1 MADAQVYFDDVLAG
15 DEIPSLTKPPVT
27 EVQLVKYAGA
37 SGDFNPIHI
46 AHHYAEK
53 AGLSG
58 VIAHGMLTMGFA
70 GEHITKWIGEGGTLK
85 RLKVR
90 FTAMTRPGDVVT
102 LKGNVTDKKKA
113 DGENLVECEI
123 WAETQDGAK
132 TITGTATVALPE
144 KSGES
149 PVTRV

>member
-1 MADAQVYFDDVLAG
+1 MADAKVYFDDVRPG

-37 SGDFNPIHI
+37 SGDFNPIHTV
-46 AHHYAEK
+46 HHYAEK
-53 AGLSG
+53 AGLGG
-58 VIAHGMLTMGFA
+58 VIAHGMLSMGFA
-70 GEHITKWIGEGGTLK
+70 GEHITKWLGETGTLK

-102 LKGNVTDKKKA
+102 LKGKVTDKKTA

-132 TITGTATVALPE
+132 TITGTATVALP
-144 KSGES
+144 GR
-149 PVTRV
+149 T

>member
-1 MADAQVYFDDVLAG
+1 MVDAKVYFDDVRPG

-37 SGDFNPIHI
+37 SGDFNPIHTV
-46 AHHYAEK
+46 HHYAEK
-53 AGLSG
+53 AGLGG
-58 VIAHGMLTMGFA
+58 VIAHGMLSMGFA
-70 GEHITKWIGEGGTLK
+70 GEHITKWLGETGTLK

-102 LKGNVTDKKKA
+102 LKGKVTDKKTA
-113 DGENLVECEI
+113 AGENIVECEI

-132 TITGTATVALPE
+132 TITGTATVALQ
-144 KSGES
+144 G
-149 PVTRV
+149 RA

>member
-1 MADAQVYFDDVLAG
+1 MADAKVYFDDVRPG

-37 SGDFNPIHI
+37 SGDFNPIHTV
-46 AHHYAEK
+46 HHYAEK
-53 AGLSG
+53 AGLGG
-58 VIAHGMLTMGFA
+58 VIAHGMLSMGFA
-70 GEHITKWIGEGGTLK
+70 GEHITKWLGETGTLK

-102 LKGNVTDKKKA
+102 LKGKVTDKKTA
-113 DGENLVECEI
+113 DGENIVECEI

-132 TITGTATVALPE
+132 TITGTATVALP
-144 KSGES
+144 G
-149 PVTRV
+149 RA